1 MSLAQSQTGFLPMRD
16 ESDEQETQATPEV
29 APKPVDDDSLVL
41 KIKTIR
47 KRRQVEIEDE
57 NGVVQTMTLV
67 EMTGIEKGKYL
78 NSMGT
83 RTKYDQNGKP
93 VGVRDFTGLEAS
105 LISKCL
111 YSEDGKSV
119 PEEKINRWPVSAQDA
134 LMKACL
140 KMNAM
145 DEASREKEKNS

>member
-1 MSLAQSQTGFLPMRD
+1 MRD
-16 ESDEQETQATPEV
+16 DADEQETPVEPQPVGKA
-29 APKPVDDDSLVL
+29 VDDEPLVL
-41 KIKTIR
+41 KVRTVR
-47 KRRQVEIEDE
+47 KRKQVEVEDE
-57 NGVVQTMTLV
+57 NGEVQAMVLV

-78 NSMGT
+78 NSMGS
-83 RTKYDQNGKP
+83 RTKYDGNGKP

-111 YSEDGKSV
+111 YTESDNKPV
-119 PEEKINRWPVSAQDA
+119 PEATINKWPVSVQDV
-134 LMKACL
+134 LMKVCL